1 MEQQVSFLIA
11 QIKQVGGRIFERM
24 ITERHIEYFN
34 GAQGRILYIL
44 WRQDGIPSKELSKQT
59 GLAMS
64 SLTAMLDRMETADL
78 IRRERGD
85 RDRRNVLIYLTETSR
100 GLELDYRC
108 LMYEINSIYYKD
120 FDEWDIWIVESYLRR
135 ILENVQDAL

>member
-11 QIKQVGGRIFERM
+11 QIKQGGGRIFERM

-108 LMYEINSIYYKD
+108 LMYEINSIYY
-120 FDEWDIWIVESYLRR
+120 Y
-135 ILENVQDAL
+135 N